1 MSTPSSSWRRDVL
14 RRPQKGDIVPRTVEK
29 IKRHIKS
36 VTCAFGGPVEPP
48 SPRSGLSATHGRKL
62 HSALFKVSL
71 HDCVFG
77 RVCGYFIVRQ
87 RGGNPDVA
95 IGQLPRGNW
104 GLTGG

>member
-14 RRPQKGDIVPRTVEK
+14 RRPRKGDIVPRTAEK
-29 IKRHIKS
+29 LKRHIKS
-36 VTCAFGGPVEPP
+36 VTCAFGVPVERA
-48 SPRSGLSATHGRKL
+48 SRLSGLSATHEWKL

-71 HDCVFG
+71 HDCLFG

-95 IGQLPRGNW
+95 IGQLPRGHW